1 MAAVKTEPVVLS
13 LNLLID
19 EKNNR
24 VVAAEANRDFVDT
37 LFSFFTFPMGT
48 IIRLITS
55 TSAEE
60 KPTSV
65 AVGCMNKLYEGV
77 QKLSTEYWQTEYC
90 KSMLLNPRNPLAYY
104 FRKLKINI
112 DDSGSDFTYGCWCGG
127 YHSIYENFRCK
138 CGAKTIRPK
147 EKKPADWNASS
158 KEGAFLKG
166 AIEFLIT
173 DDLQVRPA
181 SAEIVAQLMPD
192 TGSKDAT
199 RIREMCVNVSKA
211 ELILLLARSLVSE
224 SPLSDVF
231 LTKDP
236 AFETV
241 GTQVKPSKLG
251 ATISSSP
258 VVPLET
264 TEQNGPT
271 LNLKVSCVKS
281 TKQILFGEATNEFFD
296 FLCTFL
302 TTPIGLTVCILKGQS
317 GIKCMD
323 NLYTSIVELDQKWF
337 RSSNKSGLL
346 DLCVA
351 QDHNCKKQPIK
362 SLRTEPL
369 DTKLLSPKGSDSFA
383 VEPSMFFVSDD
394 FEVKPL
400 SVSSSYL
407 LLNKLEI
414 SFNQT
419 EVQWVTIGM
428 KEAMSLLKAAL
439 TSPSSALTIGL
450 GPFLQKQKP

>member
-19 EKNNR
+19 EKNYR

-112 DDSGSDFTYGCWCGG
+112 DDSGSDFTYSCCWCAG
-127 YHSIYENFRCK
+127 YHSIYKEISCK
-138 CGAKTIRPK
+138 CGKGKTTYPK

-181 SAEIVAQLMPD
+181 SAEFVAQLMPN
-192 TGSKDAT
+192 TGSKEAT

-211 ELILLLARSLVSE
+211 EIVKVRPRPRKMMREWNACQDELTGTTLA
-224 SPLSDVF
+224 
-231 LTKDP
+231 
-236 AFETV
+236 A
-241 GTQVKPSKLG
+241 PS
-251 ATISSSP
+251 
-258 VVPLET
+258 
-264 TEQNGPT
+264 
-271 LNLKVSCVKS
+271 
-281 TKQILFGEATNEFFD
+281 
-296 FLCTFL
+296 
-302 TTPIGLTVCILKGQS
+302 
-317 GIKCMD
+317 
-323 NLYTSIVELDQKWF
+323 
-337 RSSNKSGLL
+337 
-346 DLCVA
+346 
-351 QDHNCKKQPIK
+351 
-362 SLRTEPL
+362 
-369 DTKLLSPKGSDSFA
+369 
-383 VEPSMFFVSDD
+383 
-394 FEVKPL
+394 
-400 SVSSSYL
+400 
-407 LLNKLEI
+407 
-414 SFNQT
+414 
-419 EVQWVTIGM
+419 
-428 KEAMSLLKAAL
+428 
-439 TSPSSALTIGL
+439 
-450 GPFLQKQKP
+450 